1 MERSYIASLLDG
13 SLLGKI
19 PLITMPMGESAA
31 FSRTKDSC
39 SGGMFSGA
47 DCFVGTAF
55 KTENLAYK
63 GHLYLIN
70 LSENKVTGSK
80 TLPWIRDRI
89 ISKPMRSA
97 MSGRWFSAARE
108 IACTRN
114 ALI

>member
-70 LSENKVTGSK
+70 LSENKVTWIENPALDQGQNYLK
-80 TLPWIRDRI
+80 THAIGDERALVFQLHGKSPVR
-89 ISKPMRSA
+89 A
-97 MSGRWFSAARE
+97 M
-108 IACTRN
+108 
-114 ALI
+114 L